1 METDKQKIKT
11 LDETDEPPP
20 MDQVEERVEAE
31 MKLIQGKAKEE
42 IATSLNN
49 KELIREGRKMKEDAE
64 GKLKQLR
71 EEDSKP

>member
-1 METDKQKIKT
+1 VETDKQKIKT

>member
-42 IATSLNN
+42 IASSLNN
-49 KELIREGRKMKEDAE
+49 EELIREGRKMKKDAE

>member
-1 METDKQKIKT
+1 MEIEKQKIKT

-20 MDQVEERVEAE
+20 IDQVEERVEAE
-31 MKLIQGKAKEE
+31 MELIKGKAKEE
-42 IATSLNN
+42 VATSLNN
-49 KELIREGRKMKEDAE
+49 AE

>member
-1 METDKQKIKT
+1 VGTDKQKIKT
-11 LDETDEPPP
+11 LDETDEQPPI
-20 MDQVEERVEAE
+20 DQVEERVEAE

-42 IATSLNN
+42 IASSLNN
-49 KELIREGRKMKEDAE
+49 EELIREGRKMKEDAE